1 MNDLNNQNESVT
13 DPAGFK
19 EVREYLKK
27 VQVLRDNAKAQQ
39 RGGADVAAVLAEVKP
54 KVRSILILSSSMSQ

>member
-1 MNDLNNQNESVT
+1 MNDLKNQNESVT